1 LVFVDYEAGSQALYT
16 VRQTTVWGKHLLL
29 EEPRDE
35 IEFDDSEDV
44 I

>member
-1 LVFVDYEAGSQALYT
+1 LDYEAGSPALYNIRHT
-16 VRQTTVWGKHLLL
+16 AIPGKHLSLD
-29 EEPRDE
+29 EPRDE